1 MQTRRFDI
9 PANHIENQKYK
20 TSQVLFSRFLF
31 GTLNLDY
38 FFLICELGIKIRAI
52 GPGFRHPSP
61 AGKVERQGFEY
72 MRNLREPEQI
82 MDGDYSGR
90 ILRGQYGNRLKI
102 HVKVLIDRFRAFDE
116 TGSPAIPY
124 ISAWEEGGD
133 TIWYEFISKRFI
145 DVLGSTI
152 LEAPESFRKNI
163 IERHVYRYHHEGSP
177 VRQEVINRE
186 ELKEHRTGLRD
197 EVKNRGFV
205 EAVYKIAPEKGK
217 AFWVKDQASVESY
230 EEDGIY
236 ISLGCLTLIT
246 KEMEAEEHL
255 NKTKDALRKS
265 EEKFRELAIHDNLT
279 GLYNTRYLY
288 QALSE
293 LISESLVSKQPFSLI
308 FMDIDDFKQVVD
320 THGHLKASQT
330 LQEFASTLQETLQE
344 PAYAVAYGGDEFV
357 VVLPGLNKAQALH
370 TAEKVRSRIGETPYL
385 REEGLRIR
393 LRASFGVSTFP
404 DDATSLSELLA
415 LADQAMFLV
424 KERGKNSVSGIT
436 FGEP

>member
-1 MQTRRFDI
+1 M
-9 PANHIENQKYK
+9 ANILIKVK
-20 TSQVLFSRFLF
+20 KKLVP
-31 GTLNLDY
+31 NLDY
-38 FFLICELGIKIRAI
+38 FFLICEFDIKIHAR

-61 AGKVERQGFEY
+61 ARQVKPTGFELLG
-72 MRNLREPEQI
+72 NSKAQI
-82 MDGDYSGR
+82 MNGDYPGR
-90 ILRGQYGNRLKI
+90 ILHGQYSNRLKRHI
-102 HVKVLIDRFRAFDE
+102 KDLFDRFHSFDKA
-116 TGSPAIPY
+116 GGPAIPY
-124 ISAWEEGGD
+124 ISAWEEKGD
-133 TIWYEFISKRFI
+133 TIWYEFIGKRFI
-145 DVLGSTI
+145 EVLGSTY
-152 LEAPESFRKNI
+152 LDVPESFRKNI
-163 IERHVYRYHHEGSP
+163 VERHVYKYHDVGNP
-177 VRQEVINRE
+177 VRQEVISRE
-186 ELKEHRTGLRD
+186 ELKAHRTGLRD
-197 EVKNRGFV
+197 EVKKRGFV

-217 AFWVKDQASVESY
+217 AFWVKDQASVKTY

-236 ISLGCLTLIT
+236 ISLGCLTIIT

-255 NKTKDALRKS
+255 NKTKEALRKS

-293 LISESLVSKQPFSLI
+293 LISESLVSNQPFSLI

-344 PAYAVAYGGDEFV
+344 PVYAVAYGGDEFV
-357 VVLPGLNKAQALH
+357 MVLPGLNKRQALH
-370 TAEKVRSRIGETPYL
+370 MAEEVRSRIGETLYL
-385 REEGLRIR
+385 REEGLRVR

-415 LADQAMFLV
+415 LADQAMFFV

-436 FGEP
+436 FGDL